1 MAGSVSDPFY
11 DVDDSSDSSGRAAGL
26 ATLEVMESEKLI
38 ENAASKGERLSA
50 FRNMAERHELLK
62 TVRGK
67 GLMTDRIRRSQLVK
81 LKASW
86 SLLETVSSG
95 LFCQLIVIPL
105 LKEHRILTYNS
116 RPRRLRRQPW

>member
-1 MAGSVSDPFY
+1 VDGGKRSDPFY

-67 GLMTDRIRRSQLVK
+67 GLMTDRIRRSQL
-81 LKASW
+81 AAAES
-86 SLLETVSSG
+86 
-95 LFCQLIVIPL
+95 IV
-105 LKEHRILTYNS
+105 EFARNREQRIVLSAHCNSAAEGAPYLT
-116 RPRRLRRQPW
+116 